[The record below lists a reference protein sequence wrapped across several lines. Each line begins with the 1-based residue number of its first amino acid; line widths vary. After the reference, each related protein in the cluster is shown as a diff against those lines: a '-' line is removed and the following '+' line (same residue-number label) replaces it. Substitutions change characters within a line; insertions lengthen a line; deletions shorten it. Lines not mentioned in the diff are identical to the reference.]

1 MKKKRLAERNED
13 PGNTEQVKMK
23 WRQEINQSKEIN
35 IEDILNESMNENEL
49 DYKEERVK
57 SNSMK
62 QCGRHMQA
70 TNIYLFWKK

>member
-1 MKKKRLAERNED
+1 MT
-13 PGNTEQVKMK
+13 TE
-23 WRQEINQSKEIN
+23 EINQSKEIN

-70 TNIYLFWKK
+70 TNIYLF